1 MQKNQFNILIT
12 KIEEFAST
20 VKYDF
25 EIADAFNN
33 LLDQHKADLTPDQ
46 EQRLK
51 SEFLLFRLVT
61 KNHFASDGLRTD
73 RFVPMATF
81 NNGAIFPDPNTFP
94 DDALSYFEIRAKE
107 SKNSILKARYLDFLW
122 EKSKSKQKHLF
133 AIEAVEQYIQTVDAY
148 DNEEVIFEKL
158 DGLQRAT
165 ELCLILEGKSAKK
178 PLTQKVVTKLNEQI
192 DDTDKNKKYRWF
204 IELFEIVIALSEFY
218 KNEDL
223 KRFIALCNEGAEY
236 YHNDQNFHLQRA
248 FLELKAKLA
257 KLPKSAQTIKQEV
270 DDAIGQSLID
280 EAEAKSGS
288 GLVKAHFLQEAVD
301 HYSKLGNKKKV
312 SELISQ
318 IKEATG
324 QAIKNNE
331 FKQFSSTVE
340 LKKEDEE
347 RMKKNLGVGEKV
359 PENMGTPP
367 NFFPN
372 WYHAIKLTE
381 ELNKKYV
388 VSQLF
393 PTVHY
398 GDKYPIGRPQTQEEV
413 REDQVMQN
421 FKIEADLAVH
431 WLTRYLS
438 ELIEEKKVTVDD
450 FKKFFAF
457 LKNIDNDTYETVL
470 IGLDSYFNDDHFRAA
485 CILTLQLE
493 DFLRQLLSVFGGQ
506 TTVPEAGAFREK
518 TLGSILMELKPF
530 ISDPMYYYI
539 SWVMEDYRG
548 FNLRNNIAHGFF
560 KKKHGSPKYSTAV
573 LHIFCLLIA
582 NTKISTKQEGVK

>member
-1 MQKNQFNILIT
+1 MEKAQFDKFIAE
-12 KIEEFAST
+12 IESQASS

-25 EIADAFNN
+25 EIADAFNK
-33 LLDQHKADLTPDQ
+33 LLDQHKVDFTSEQ
-46 EQRLK
+46 EQQLK
-51 SEFLLFRLVT
+51 WEFLLFRLMT
-61 KNHFASDGLRTD
+61 KNSFANDGLRTE

-81 NNGAIFPDPNTFP
+81 NNGAIFPDPNSFP
-94 DDALSYFEIRAKE
+94 NEALSYFETRSTD
-107 SKNSILKARYLDFLW
+107 SKNPILKARYLDFLW
-122 EKSKSKQKHLF
+122 EKSKSKKKHLF
-133 AIEAVEQYIQTVDAY
+133 AIEAVEQYLLTVDAY
-148 DNEEVIFEKL
+148 NNEDVVFEKL

-165 ELCLILEGKSAKK
+165 ELCLVLEGKTKKK
-178 PLTQKVVTKLNEQI
+178 PFTEKVVSKLNQQI
-192 DDTDKNKKYRWF
+192 NDTNEKKNYRWF
-204 IELFEIVIALSEFY
+204 IELFEIVIALPEFY
-218 KNEDL
+218 IDEQIKG
-223 KRFIALCNEGAEY
+223 FITLCEEGAEH
-236 YHNDQNFHLQRA
+236 YHTDQNYHLQRS
-248 FLELKAKLA
+248 FLDLKINLSKLL
-257 KLPKSAQTIKQEV
+257 KTPGNIKQEV
-270 DDAIGQSLID
+270 DDAIGKSLID

-312 SELISQ
+312 NELISQ

-324 QAIKNNE
+324 QAIKNHE

-347 RMKKNLGVGEKV
+347 RMKNNLGTGEKV

-372 WYHAIKLTE
+372 WYHAVKLTE
-381 ELNKKYV
+381 ELSKKYIA
-388 VSQLF
+388 SHLF

-398 GDKYPIGRPQTQEEV
+398 GDKYPIGRPQTPDEV
-413 REDQVMQN
+413 QEDQVMQN
-421 FKIEADLAVH
+421 FKIEADLAIH
-431 WLTRYLS
+431 WLTRFLS

-470 IGLDSYFNDDHFRAA
+470 EGIDSYFNDDHFRAA
-485 CILTLQLE
+485 YILTLQLE

-518 TLGSILMELKPF
+518 TLGSILSELKPY

-560 KKKHGSPKYSTAV
+560 KKKNGSPKYSTAV

-582 NTKISTKQEGVK
+582 NTKISTKQEEVK